1 MDRGD
6 QNEITAHLEQAHR
19 PFLFLYHHTKWN
31 DKQKWERIHLATEDT
46 VKLPGHPVKRGRG
59 TDGLKRTLCQFQDRK
74 QRQNGFVED
83 QGNERRDTMYFEMK
97 VKFLTFDS
105 TSNGFVVLLMDLSNK
120 TGLPIWIGPFEANAI
135 AMKLK
140 KMGSHRPSTHD
151 LINNILKT
159 LESRVVKIV
168 VNDLKENTYYALIY
182 LNRGGEEIIIDSR
195 PSDAMAIA
203 LAVDAPIFVSEQ
215 VIEKARTIDMEKEGD
230 HLKEW
235 LESLN
240 PDDFKFKA

>member
-1 MDRGD
+1 
-6 QNEITAHLEQAHR
+6 
-19 PFLFLYHHTKWN
+19 
-31 DKQKWERIHLATEDT
+31 
-46 VKLPGHPVKRGRG
+46 
-59 TDGLKRTLCQFQDRK
+59 
-74 QRQNGFVED
+74 
-83 QGNERRDTMYFEMK
+83 MYVEMK

-140 KMGSHRPSTHD
+140 KIGSQRPMTHD
-151 LINNILKT
+151 LIHSILKT
-159 LESRVVKIV
+159 VESQVVKIV

-182 LNRGGEEIIIDSR
+182 FNRKGEEIVIDSR
-195 PSDAMAIA
+195 PSDAIAIA

-230 HLKEW
+230 QLKEW
-235 LESLN
+235 LENLN
-240 PDDFKFKA
+240 PDDFKYKA

>member
-1 MDRGD
+1 
-6 QNEITAHLEQAHR
+6 
-19 PFLFLYHHTKWN
+19 
-31 DKQKWERIHLATEDT
+31 
-46 VKLPGHPVKRGRG
+46 
-59 TDGLKRTLCQFQDRK
+59 
-74 QRQNGFVED
+74 
-83 QGNERRDTMYFEMK
+83 MYVEMK

-135 AMKLK
+135 AMRLK

-151 LINNILKT
+151 LINKILKT
-159 LESRVVKIV
+159 LESQVVKIV

-182 LNRGGEEIIIDSR
+182 LNRGGDEIIIDSR

-203 LAVDAPIFVSEQ
+203 LASEAPIFVSEQ

-230 HLKEW
+230 QLKDW

>member
-1 MDRGD
+1 
-6 QNEITAHLEQAHR
+6 
-19 PFLFLYHHTKWN
+19 
-31 DKQKWERIHLATEDT
+31 
-46 VKLPGHPVKRGRG
+46 
-59 TDGLKRTLCQFQDRK
+59 
-74 QRQNGFVED
+74 
-83 QGNERRDTMYFEMK
+83 MK

-140 KMGSHRPSTHD
+140 KMGSHRPMTHD
-151 LINNILKT
+151 LIHSILRT
-159 LESRVVKIV
+159 LESQVLKIV
-168 VNDLKENTYYALIY
+168 VNDLKDNTYYALIY
-182 LNRGGEEIIIDSR
+182 LSRRGEEIIIDSR
-195 PSDAMAIA
+195 PSDAIAIA
-203 LAVDAPIFVSEQ
+203 LAVDAPIFVAEQ

-230 HLKEW
+230 QLKEW